1 MGFLSKIR
9 AAFGGAPTPAT
20 KPQPPARPSDHP
32 LDYYEQGFE
41 MATEG
46 IEWPPEARDAV
57 RATMAEVLNV
67 GEWHANKALGEVWPD
82 SFRWP
87 EAELYLFDLDID
99 PTPRQMMSLLRMQ
112 VTRATYQLLRIEQM
126 REVAANS
133 IAMGRPHVLV
143 ADTGEPEG
151 VSRCGIRNKETRSC
165 EVFLAEGMP
174 PCLMLGCDCGWT
186 VQWQK
191 P

>member
-9 AAFGGAPTPAT
+9 AAFDGSNPTAT
-20 KPQPPARPSDHP
+20 KSHPQRRPSDHP
-32 LDYYEQGFE
+32 ADYYGQGFE

-67 GEWHANKALGEVWPD
+67 GEWQANKALTAVWPD

-99 PTPRQMMSLLRMQ
+99 PTPRQMMILLRTHVM
-112 VTRATYQLLRIEQM
+112 RATYQLLRIEQM

-143 ADTGEPEG
+143 ADTCEPEG

-174 PCLMLGCDCGWT
+174 PCLIFGCDCGWT